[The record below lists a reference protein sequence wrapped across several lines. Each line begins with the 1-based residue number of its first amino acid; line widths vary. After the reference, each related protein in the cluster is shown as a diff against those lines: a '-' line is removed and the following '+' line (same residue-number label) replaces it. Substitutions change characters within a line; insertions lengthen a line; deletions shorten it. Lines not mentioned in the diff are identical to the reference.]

1 MALMELLKGEAA
13 DTAAVGTKEEVEAF
27 VGVCKAL
34 EELSDAARMRVLDAV
49 KVLMELEDP

>member
-1 MALMELLKGEAA
+1 MELIKELVP
-13 DTAAVGTKEEVEAF
+13 VGTKEEVEAF